1 MFEQSTTE
9 KKESLESE
17 LAKVTKDRDL
27 SMKKK
32 DELTGILSQAAQ
44 ALRSS
49 LVVITVTDY
58 GFGLYLSRSHCY
70 FSTLTA
76 THFLLDYS
84 SYNNFVLN
92 QDIIATSTG

>member
-1 MFEQSTTE
+1 MLEFLRKVFFLLIHMVHLIGIDECNLFYCILMFEQSTTE

-58 GFGLYLSRSHCY
+58 GFGL
-70 FSTLTA
+70 
-76 THFLLDYS
+76 
-84 SYNNFVLN
+84 
-92 QDIIATSTG
+92 